1 MLRRILTIARWT
13 VTELLRER
21 ILYVA
26 LLFVAVL
33 VAGSC
38 VLTPLAP
45 GAQRKVVAD
54 FGLASIDALG
64 VLVILLSGC
73 GLVRRE
79 IERRSLEVMLC
90 KPLSRLEYLM
100 GKCLGLFSTL
110 CALVGVMTLLFFALA
125 MVSGFGWRVQFL
137 WAIGATLLELLIVA
151 SLAVLF
157 SVVTSPTL
165 AAFFTLALF
174 VAGHLQE
181 TIVRLAHN
189 DAVDRISNA
198 VRWIVPSLEI
208 FDVRA
213 EVVYGVAIPRGQV
226 LGGAAYA
233 ALYAI
238 TALYLASLVFRRKE
252 LK

>member
-1 MLRRILTIARWT
+1 VLQRVLTIARWT

-26 LLFVAVL
+26 LLFVVVL

-54 FGLASIDALG
+54 FGLASIDVLG

-79 IERRSLEVMLC
+79 IERRSLEVLLC
-90 KPLSRLEYLM
+90 KPLSRLEYLL
-100 GKCLGLFSTL
+100 GKCLGLFTTL
-110 CALVGVMTLLFFALA
+110 CALVLVMTVLFGVMAL
-125 MVSGFGWRVQFL
+125 VSGVGWRMQFL
-137 WAIGATLLELLIVA
+137 WAIGATLFELLIVA

-165 AAFFTLALF
+165 AALFTLSLF
-174 VAGHLQE
+174 AAGHLQD

-189 DAVDRISNA
+189 DSVDRISNA
-198 VRWIVPSLEI
+198 VRWLVPALEV

-233 ALYAI
+233 ALYAV
-238 TALYLASLVFRRKE
+238 TAVFLASVVFRRKE

>member
-1 MLRRILTIARWT
+1 MLQRVLTIARWT

-26 LLFVAVL
+26 LLFVVVL

-54 FGLASIDALG
+54 FGLASIDVLG

-79 IERRSLEVMLC
+79 IERRSLEVLLC
-90 KPLSRLEYLM
+90 KPLSRLEYLL
-100 GKCLGLFSTL
+100 GKCLGLFTTL
-110 CALVGVMTLLFFALA
+110 CALVLVMTVLFGVMAL
-125 MVSGFGWRVQFL
+125 VSGVGWRMQFL
-137 WAIGATLLELLIVA
+137 WAIGATLFELLIVA

-165 AAFFTLALF
+165 AALFTLSLF
-174 VAGHLQE
+174 AAGHLQD

-189 DAVDRISNA
+189 DSVDRISNA
-198 VRWIVPSLEI
+198 VRWLVPALEV

-233 ALYAI
+233 ALYAV
-238 TALYLASLVFRRKE
+238 TAVFLASVVFRRKE

>member
-1 MLRRILTIARWT
+1 MYRVLTIARWT

-26 LLFVAVL
+26 LLFVVVL

-54 FGLASIDALG
+54 FGLASIDILG

-79 IERRSLEVMLC
+79 IERRSLEVLLC
-90 KPLSRLEYLM
+90 KPLSRLEYLL

-110 CALVGVMTLLFFALA
+110 CALVLVMTVLFAFMAL
-125 MVSGFGWRVQFL
+125 VSGFGWRMQFL
-137 WAIGATLLELLIVA
+137 WAIAATLFELLIVA

-157 SVVTSPTL
+157 SVLTSPTL
-165 AAFFTLALF
+165 AALFTLALF
-174 VAGHLQE
+174 AAGHLQD

-189 DAVDRISNA
+189 DTVDRISNA
-198 VRWIVPSLEI
+198 VRWLVPSLEV

-213 EVVYGVAIPRGQV
+213 EVVYGVAIPHGQV
-226 LGGAAYA
+226 VGGAAYA
-233 ALYAI
+233 ALYAV
-238 TALYLASLVFRRKE
+238 TAVFLASVVFRRKE